1 MAVTQMVFN
10 DDGTFKG
17 AFINTVIT
25 FTYLALIIASVFNK
39 DIREAILTLQSFMM
53 WFFMT
58 SFGIWTSKK
67 VVEIIVDG
75 KTTKISGD

>member
-1 MAVTQMVFN
+1 MANMVFN

-17 AFINTVIT
+17 AFINTIIT
-25 FTYLALIIASVFNK
+25 FTYLFLIIAGVFLK
-39 DIREAILTLQSFMM
+39 EVRDSLLTMQSFMM

-75 KTTKISGD
+75 KTTKVSQG

>member
-1 MAVTQMVFN
+1 MLTNMVLN

-25 FTYLALIIASVFNK
+25 FTYLFLIIAGVFMK
-39 DIREAILTLQSFMM
+39 DVRDALLTMQSFMM

-75 KTTKISGD
+75 KTTKVSDG

>member
-1 MAVTQMVFN
+1 MTNMVFN

-25 FTYLALIIASVFNK
+25 FTYLFLIIAGIFVK
-39 DIREAILTLQSFMM
+39 DVRDALLTMQSFMM

-67 VVEIIVDG
+67 VVEIIIDG
-75 KTTKISGD
+75 KTTKISDG

>member
-1 MAVTQMVFN
+1 MVFN

-25 FTYLALIIASVFNK
+25 FTYLFLIIAGIFVK
-39 DIREAILTLQSFMM
+39 DVRDALLTMQSFMM

-67 VVEIIVDG
+67 VVEIIIDG
-75 KTTKISGD
+75 KTTKISDG

>member
-1 MAVTQMVFN
+1 MNYVFN

-25 FTYLALIIASVFNK
+25 FTYLFLIIAGVFMK
-39 DIREAILTLQSFMM
+39 DVRDALLTMQSFMM

-75 KTTKISGD
+75 KTTKVSDG

>member
-1 MAVTQMVFN
+1 MLTNMVLN

-25 FTYLALIIASVFNK
+25 FTYLFLIIAGIFVK
-39 DIREAILTLQSFMM
+39 EIREALLTMQSFMM

-75 KTTKISGD
+75 KTTKISDG

>member
-1 MAVTQMVFN
+1 MNYIFN

-25 FTYLALIIASVFNK
+25 FTYLFLIIAGVFMK
-39 DIREAILTLQSFMM
+39 DVRDALLTMQSFMM

-75 KTTKISGD
+75 KTTKVSDG